1 MAFCKYT
8 STFLID
14 HYTLV
19 DNLFIHEYLPFA
31 DENAVR
37 VYLYGLYLCS
47 NPIGHDNSI
56 ESMASVLGLTAEDV
70 LSCFRYWENAG
81 LVQLSQR
88 APFEVNYLPVKT
100 TFAPPKKFKPEKY
113 GDFTT
118 ELQKLFPD
126 RMLTPNEYNEYLSLI
141 ESRHIEPAAMLMIAQ
156 YCINLKGADVRFPYV
171 LAVAKDWA
179 QSGIHTFR
187 DVEERI
193 QEHERTSDEIVGVL
207 KALGKKASGDISD
220 REFFIKWT
228 KNWGFEYNA
237 VVFAA
242 KKLGSR
248 GNMKRLDALLDE
260 YYRLN
265 IFSTKEME
273 EYQAH
278 KDELYALTR
287 EVNKIIGVYYES
299 LDYIVETYVNQWCMK
314 GFDGDA
320 IKLVAQ
326 YCFKRSIRTL
336 EGVNKAINKF
346 YALGLVTTSGINKY
360 LDTLLVNDNAIAEI
374 LKTAGSERNVNNV
387 DREYYNTWTSGWGF
401 TDEMIL
407 LAAKGAQNKT
417 QPLAYINQI
426 LSRWRENKIYTP
438 EKANFTPTE
447 TKKATGFEHRDYTS
461 EELKAF
467 FTNIEDDI
475 EV

>member
-8 STFLID
+8 SSFLLD

-19 DNLFIHEYLPFA
+19 DNLFINEYLPFA

-47 NPIGHDNSI
+47 NPIGHDNTV
-56 ESMASVLGLTAEDV
+56 ESVASVLNMSAEDV
-70 LSCFRYWENAG
+70 LSCFKYWENAG
-81 LVQLSQR
+81 LVQISQKT
-88 APFEVNYLPVKT
+88 PVEVSFIPVKST
-100 TFAPPKKFKPEKY
+100 LAPPKKFKPEKY
-113 GDFTT
+113 TDFTT

-126 RMLTPNEYNEYLSLI
+126 RMLTPNEYNEYLNVI
-141 ESRHIEPAAMLMIAQ
+141 ESRHIEPEAMLMIVQ
-156 YCINLKGADVRFPYV
+156 YCINLKGSDVRFPYV

-179 QSGIHTFR
+179 QSGVRTF
-187 DVEERI
+187 DEVEERI
-193 QEHERTSDEIVGVL
+193 RDHERTSDEIVGVL
-207 KALGKKASGDISD
+207 KALGRKSSGDVSD

-242 KKLGSR
+242 KQCGKR
-248 GNMKRLDALLDE
+248 GGMKRLDNLLDE

-273 EYQAH
+273 EYREH
-278 KDELYALTR
+278 KDELYALAR

-299 LDYIVETYVNQWCMK
+299 LDYIVENYVNAWRMK
-314 GFDGDA
+314 GFDDEA

-336 EGVNKAINKF
+336 EGVNKAIAKF
-346 YALGLVTTSGINKY
+346 YTLGLVTASGINKY
-360 LDTLLVNDNAIAEI
+360 IDTLLANDGVIAQI

-387 DREYYNTWTSGWGF
+387 DREYYNTWTSNWGF
-401 TDEMIL
+401 TDEMIM
-407 LAAKGAQNKT
+407 LAAERAQNKT
-417 QPLAYINQI
+417 QPLAYVNQM

-438 EKANFTPTE
+438 EKVPTLGSE
-447 TKKATGFEHRDYTS
+447 AKKPTGFAQRDYTS

-467 FTNIEDDI
+467 FTNIEDEL